1 MTMMCDY
8 RIRWPNIGLTVR
20 SALRTM
26 VTSRVFPQ
34 VAAHRSA
41 WQGAMQ

>member
-1 MTMMCDY
+1 MMCDY
-8 RIRWPNIGLTVR
+8 RIKWPNIGLTAL

-26 VTSRVFPQ
+26 VPSRVFPH